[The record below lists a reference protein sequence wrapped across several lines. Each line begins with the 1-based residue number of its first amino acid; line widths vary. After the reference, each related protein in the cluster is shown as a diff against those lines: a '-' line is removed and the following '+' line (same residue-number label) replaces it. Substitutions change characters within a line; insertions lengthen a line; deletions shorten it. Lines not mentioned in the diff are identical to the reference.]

1 MNDADVSNSNDGP
14 VPGGMRAVISF
25 PLTLLILG
33 EVLVAVPALV
43 LASIGPNYL
52 QRVAPASVFPF
63 TVAAVCVTW
72 LLYRA
77 FKRWIE
83 RAPDRELSFDRG
95 WAKEVLTGLAVGIVL
110 FSVVVG
116 AVALFGGLTV
126 TGMGE
131 GSGFWRIAALAL
143 AAGVNE
149 EVMFRAIGF
158 RFAEKLGGSLVA
170 IVLTSLVFGLAHLNN
185 PGASLF
191 AAIAIAAEAG
201 VMLGGAYMV
210 TRRLWLAVGIHAGWN
225 FTQGWIWSVP
235 VSGNAAGH
243 GLFLTERN
251 GAELLTGG
259 AFGLEAS
266 AVTMAVATLFG
277 LAMLWLAVRRGHWVP
292 LGWLPDWTSRP
303 H

>member
-1 MNDADVSNSNDGP
+1 MTNVTEITPTADKSQS
-14 VPGGMRAVISF
+14 AVWKIVSF

-33 EVLVAVPALV
+33 EALVAFPALY

-52 QRVAPASVFPF
+52 QNAMPWLVLPWTIASV
-63 TVAAVCVTW
+63 TVTW

-83 RAPDRELSFDRG
+83 RAPDRELAFETG
-95 WAKEVLTGLAVGIVL
+95 WLKEVLGGLAIGTVL
-110 FSVVVG
+110 FSAIVG
-116 AVALFGGLTV
+116 AVALLGGLTV
-126 TGMGE
+126 TGMG
-131 GSGFWRIAALAL
+131 SGTSFFRIAALSL
-143 AAGVNE
+143 AAGINE

-170 IVLTSLVFGLAHLNN
+170 IVLTSLLFGVAHLAN
-185 PGASLF
+185 PGASYF

-225 FTQGWIWSVP
+225 FTQGWLWSVP
-235 VSGNAAGH
+235 VSGNAAGD
-243 GLFLTERN
+243 GLFLTERH
-251 GAELLTGG
+251 GADWLTGG

-277 LAMLWLAVRRGHWVP
+277 LAMLVVAVRRGHWVP
-292 LGWLPDWTSRP
+292 LGWLPGRAAA
-303 H
+303 